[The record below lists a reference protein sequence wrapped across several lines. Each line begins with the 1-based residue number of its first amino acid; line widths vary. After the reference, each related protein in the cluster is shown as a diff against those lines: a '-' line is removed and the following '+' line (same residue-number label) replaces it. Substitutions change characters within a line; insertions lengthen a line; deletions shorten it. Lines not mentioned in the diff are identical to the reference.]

1 MKKVSVIM
9 STYKEPLEW
18 VSKCIESVVN
28 QTIKPYEYIIII
40 DCPQNSEL
48 IGLLNE
54 YANKYQFIKILVN
67 DVNSGLVKSLNK
79 ALENCNGDY
88 IARIDAD
95 DYAELN
101 RFELQLA
108 YMDEMKYDIVG
119 AGYNVFYDDLVL
131 EERYGK
137 TNDKLCKKI
146 LKYSTCIA
154 HPTWMVKS
162 EVYKDLNGYRNI
174 DSCEDLDFLIRAAS
188 KGFKMGCVKKPLV
201 WYRNNPSSISHN
213 NNYKQKA
220 IRQFLCNNYR
230 KHKEVSWEFYNA
242 YIHSKK
248 FSRIVKSIELVQTLK
263 NQNNSNRK
271 ISTIIRYIQLCFNDQ
286 YIKQAICN
294 QKMKIITKLYA

>member
-18 VSKCIESVVN
+18 VSKCVESVVN
-28 QTIKPYEYIIII
+28 QTIKPYEYIIVI
-40 DCPQNSEL
+40 DCPHNCEL

-67 DVNSGLVKSLNK
+67 DVNSGLVNSLNR
-79 ALENCNGDY
+79 ALKNCNGDY

-101 RFELQLA
+101 RLELQLA

-119 AGYNVFYDDLVL
+119 SGYNVFYDDLVL
-131 EERYGK
+131 EKRLGI

-162 EVYKDLNGYRNI
+162 EVYKSLDGYRNI

-188 KGFKMGCVKKPLV
+188 KGYKMGSVKKPLV
-201 WYRNNPSSISHN
+201 WYRNNPSSISHV
-213 NNYKQKA
+213 NNYRQKA
-220 IRQFLCNNYR
+220 IKQFLCDNYS
-230 KHKEVSWEFYNA
+230 KHKEVSYELYNA

-248 FSRIVKSIELVQTLK
+248 FSRIVKSLELVQNLK
-263 NQNNSNRK
+263 NQNNSN
-271 ISTIIRYIQLCFNDQ
+271 ISTIIRDIKLCFNDQ
-286 YIKQAICN
+286 YIKQVICN
-294 QKMKIITKLYA
+294 QKMKIITKLYS